1 LGERLLCFGIGL
13 LMPPPSR
20 FALRQFF
27 PVGTCSSDARN
38 PSVISGGRFLH
49 DLLAIVGKLLA
60 KQDGGVLREGIRA
73 LSEALME
80 MEV

>member
-1 LGERLLCFGIGL
+1 MLWYRSADVTT
-13 LMPPPSR
+13 SR
-20 FALRQFF
+20 FAPRQVFQA
-27 PVGTCSSDARN
+27 GTRLSETRDPN
-38 PSVISGGRFLH
+38 VISGRVSYKISWRSLESCS
-49 DLLAIVGKLLA
+49 A